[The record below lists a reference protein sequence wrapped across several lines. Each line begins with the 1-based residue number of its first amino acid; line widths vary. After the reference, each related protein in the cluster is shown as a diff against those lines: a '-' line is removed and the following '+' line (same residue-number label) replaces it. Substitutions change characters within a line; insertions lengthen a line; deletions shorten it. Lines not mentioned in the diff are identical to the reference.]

1 MLAISYGVMECQ
13 GILGSQALG
22 EKNFA
27 KVNLR
32 LRQGIVV
39 GLVYFAIGTCLPTL
53 FIDSIL
59 PLFGVQEELTEIVR
73 ELIIWTLP
81 STAIRIVNDNLK
93 TFLQN
98 QGQLNKVGYAC
109 MLTFIPF
116 VPLSYLAVI
125 KWRLGS
131 WAVGITLFYY
141 EVATLVALL
150 VLYYTQIPSVFKK
163 ASLPLKT

>member
-22 EKNFA
+22 EKNYA

-39 GLVYFAIGTCLPTL
+39 GLTYFVIGTCIPTV
-53 FIDSIL
+53 FIDDIL
-59 PLFGVQEELTEIVR
+59 PLFGVQAELNQIVK

-81 STAIRIVNDNLK
+81 STAIRIINDNLK

-98 QGQLNKVGYAC
+98 QG
-109 MLTFIPF
+109 
-116 VPLSYLAVI
+116 
-125 KWRLGS
+125 
-131 WAVGITLFYY
+131 
-141 EVATLVALL
+141 
-150 VLYYTQIPSVFKK
+150 
-163 ASLPLKT
+163 